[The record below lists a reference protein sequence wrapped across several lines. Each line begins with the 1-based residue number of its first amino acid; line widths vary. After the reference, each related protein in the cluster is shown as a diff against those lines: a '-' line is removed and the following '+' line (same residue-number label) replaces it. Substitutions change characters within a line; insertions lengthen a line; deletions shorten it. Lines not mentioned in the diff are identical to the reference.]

1 MFDFIIEG
9 GVIGMSTVMI
19 SGLGAIVWSIISA
32 AKFSKAGC
40 ITKRHLDAILFLGSL
55 SFFLGV
61 LWQGVGLSQA
71 LSVIQEY
78 PGISPAAIAGGI
90 RVSMISPL
98 TGAVLFA
105 ISGIFWMSLRYMN
118 AKKAES

>member
-9 GVIGMSTVMI
+9 GVIGMSTVLL
-19 SGLGAIVWSIISA
+19 SGLGAIVWAIFSA
-32 AKFSKAGC
+32 AKFSKAGF

-61 LWQGVGLSQA
+61 LWQGIGLSEA
-71 LSVIQEY
+71 LSVIQQH

-90 RVSMISPL
+90 RP
-98 TGAVLFA
+98 LFA
-105 ISGIFWMSLRYMN
+105 TSTRPLRASSNLPARYSFML
-118 AKKAES
+118 SR